1 MTEPDSSGPSGL
13 ADSVFFGGKE
23 QKEAEKAERN
33 EVHRPFNQGSSFQ
46 NSDFYDVHEVVVV
59 INVLL

>member
-23 QKEAEKAERN
+23 QKEAENVEN
-33 EVHRPFNQGSSFQ
+33 EYASARGKDQDPTKCARYEN
-46 NSDFYDVHEVVVV
+46 DVDDR
-59 INVLL
+59 